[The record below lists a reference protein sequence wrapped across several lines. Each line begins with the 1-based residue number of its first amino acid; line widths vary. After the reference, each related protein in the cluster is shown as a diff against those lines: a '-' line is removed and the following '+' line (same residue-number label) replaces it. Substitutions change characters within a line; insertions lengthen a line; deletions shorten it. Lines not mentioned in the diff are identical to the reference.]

1 MNTMLFSPLKLREIV
16 LRNRIVVPPMH
27 QYSAVDGFPIDW
39 HLMNVGRFAAGGAG
53 LVIVESTKV
62 ERRGHGTMGDLALW
76 DDRFIA
82 PLARIADFIKEYGAT
97 AGIQL
102 GHTGRKARTQR
113 PWEGDKPLVRTPDIK
128 DWDEWDIVAP
138 SAIAYGEGWP
148 VPRALE
154 RSEIPAL
161 VEAWGKAAARA
172 DQAGFDVLELHGAH
186 GYLIHQFLSPE
197 ANLRDD
203 EYGGSETNRMR
214 FAIEVVE
221 CVRANWPKEK
231 PLFVR
236 LSIEDDAGWG
246 PEQNVALAR
255 ILKTK
260 GVDVIDC
267 TSGGLSSRMP
277 NFYRL
282 TKFGYQVPFAER
294 IKAEAGIMTM
304 AVGLIIHGD
313 QAEQILQQGQ
323 ADLAGVGREILNNP
337 NWPMDAAQ
345 KLGVDPSYA
354 NVPQQFGFWLSK
366 RAQRGFG
373 CSPSTYQAGLAAELP
388 R

>member
-1 MNTMLFSPLKLREIV
+1 MSTILFSPLQLREIV

-27 QYSAVDGFPIDW
+27 QYSAVDGFPTDW

-62 ERRGHGTMGDLALW
+62 ERRGHGTVGDLALW

-82 PLARIADFIKEYGAT
+82 PLARIADFIKERGAT

-102 GHTGRKARTQR
+102 GHTGRKGRVQR
-113 PWEGDKPLVRTPDIK
+113 PWEGEKPLERTPDIL

-148 VPRALE
+148 MPRALE

-172 DQAGFDVLELHGAH
+172 DRAGFDVLELHGAH

-203 EYGGSETNRMR
+203 DYGDRELNRMR

-236 LSIEDDAGWG
+236 LSSRTMRAGD
-246 PEQNVALAR
+246 R
-255 ILKTK
+255 
-260 GVDVIDC
+260 
-267 TSGGLSSRMP
+267 SRMSC
-277 NFYRL
+277 
-282 TKFGYQVPFAER
+282 
-294 IKAEAGIMTM
+294 
-304 AVGLIIHGD
+304 
-313 QAEQILQQGQ
+313 
-323 ADLAGVGREILNNP
+323 
-337 NWPMDAAQ
+337 W
-345 KLGVDPSYA
+345 
-354 NVPQQFGFWLSK
+354 
-366 RAQRGFG
+366 RAF
-373 CSPSTYQAGLAAELP
+373 
-388 R
+388 